1 LTLIKLVSRRSDSM
15 LKQTYYML
23 ERLVRSL
30 VLVDLVTTVIIQ
42 RIELI
47 SRFKKKKKLK

>member
-1 LTLIKLVSRRSDSM
+1 
-15 LKQTYYML
+15 ML

-30 VLVDLVTTVIIQ
+30 VLTGFSHPEVKIQ

-47 SRFKKKKKLK
+47 SRFKKKINVIINIKMIIYEK